1 MGLCRKFGN
10 TAIRIMS
17 ATKMWEDK
25 SVGYHITL

>member
-10 TAIRIMS
+10 TVIYIMG

-25 SVGYHITL
+25 SVEYHITL